1 MPQLDKGAV
10 MAKIFLEIGSEWEY
24 GQPDPVT
31 VRRERLIPDTHE
43 TLFNFLDADFS
54 RLTLYAMSYL
64 ECIEKGIP
72 ADPKK
77 HQRLTE
83 ELYTIHPFFSVC
95 PSNAEDYLNKVF
107 ARYLGDLLSQQGE
120 DEIRAAIRKVQT
132 INHHDGVDLN
142 HWFDSYRY
150 IQPGDS
156 LFQDLEDLQ
165 RNMSYWIFMVL
176 DQSAPDLARL
186 TANQRSSAYN
196 MIFGDRYVPLL
207 DLNMNMGYYA
217 SKALGQRSAVL
228 DFTENAWSTLFCDI
242 DSLQRNPGMKTPESL
257 AEILTA
263 AATISEDCEYHT
275 YVISSLED
283 LLKYEVYEMSKEDVK
298 VKRCKNC
305 NRYFV
310 LEKGNLEYCDRIA
323 AGETKPC
330 SEIGKDRTYQ
340 AKITG
345 GNSPM
350 ALYRKAYKTH
360 FARIRTGLMTKEQFE
375 DWKAEA
381 LIKRSQAESGLI
393 ETQDY
398 AAWLKI

>member
-1 MPQLDKGAV
+1 

-31 VRRERLIPDTHE
+31 VRKERLIPDTHE
-43 TLFNFLDADFS
+43 PLFNFLDADFS
-54 RLTLYAMSYL
+54 RLALYAMNYL
-64 ECIEKGIP
+64 ESAAKDQP
-72 ADPKK
+72 ADQKI
-77 HQRLTE
+77 HQRLTD
-83 ELYTIHPFFSVC
+83 ELYSIHPYFSLC
-95 PSNAEDYLNKVF
+95 PSNAENYLNKVF
-107 ARYLGDLLSQQGE
+107 ARYLGEALSKQGE
-120 DEIRAAIRKVQT
+120 DEIRAAIKKVQT
-132 INHHDGVDLN
+132 ITHHDGVDPD
-142 HWFDSYRY
+142 HWFESYNY
-150 IQPGDS
+150 VDANDTIFS
-156 LFQDLEDLQ
+156 DLEDLQ
-165 RNMSYWIFMVL
+165 RNIGYWIFLVL
-176 DQSAPDLARL
+176 DQSAPDLAKL
-186 TANQRSSAYN
+186 NANQRSSIYN
-196 MIFGDRYVPLL
+196 LIFGSRYTPLL
-207 DLNMNMGYYA
+207 DLKVNMGYYA

-228 DFTENAWSTLFCDI
+228 DFTEDAWTTLFSDI
-242 DSLQRNPGMKTPESL
+242 DALRLNPSMQTPDSLSEVIEA
-257 AEILTA
+257 AE
-263 AATISEDCEYHT
+263 TISEDYEYHT
-275 YVISSLED
+275 YEIGSLED
-283 LLKYEVYEMSKEDVK
+283 LLKYEVYEMSKEDIK

-381 LIKRSQAESGLI
+381 LIKRSQAESGVI
-393 ETQDY
+393 DTQDY